1 MGMKQKFLG
10 SIGSFLLVQLHCN
23 QTGWSSKRTHQNRHM
38 DWYLDNLKL
47 NEQKVVRIFF
57 LPAPSNL
64 IKLLIHLSFTFFH
77 ILIKM
82 AFVRMTQIRLK
93 PLINDMVM

>member
-1 MGMKQKFLG
+1 M
-10 SIGSFLLVQLHCN
+10 
-23 QTGWSSKRTHQNRHM
+23 HM

-64 IKLLIHLSFTFFH
+64 IILLIHLSSTFFF
-77 ILIKM
+77 ILIRM
-82 AFVRMTQIRLK
+82 AFVRMTQK
-93 PLINDMVM
+93 EGKSLIIKFVEVIYGHVTE